1 MKKRFHSNDRKNSK
15 YYPARQRFTLPP
27 KEGEAR
33 GIPLEDGK
41 TLGSYGL
48 SDGSTIIFKDLG
60 PQVGHSLTD
69 IACCTLYMPMC
80 A

>member
-1 MKKRFHSNDRKNSK
+1 MQDKVLELKKRFQSIDRKNHK

-33 GIPLEDGK
+33 GVPLEDDK

-48 SDGSTIIFKDLG
+48 SDGAN
-60 PQVGHSLTD
+60 V
-69 IACCTLYMPMC
+69 
-80 A
+80 